1 MMTCSRLG
9 EGKSSMLVLKIRSE
23 VQQVLFVVSSEI
35 RARGGQLGAPWLLV
49 IPYWITERLRPA
61 TRTVL
66 GQKSKVAP
74 W

>member
-35 RARGGQLGAPWLLV
+35 RACGIQLGAPWRLV
-49 IPYWITERLRPA
+49 IPYWTAGRLRPT
-61 TRTVL
+61 TRKVL

-74 W
+74 

>member
-1 MMTCSRLG
+1 
-9 EGKSSMLVLKIRSE
+9 MLDLRIRSE

-35 RARGGQLGAPWLLV
+35 RACGGQLGALLLLV
-49 IPYWITERLRPA
+49 TPYWIAGPLRPA
-61 TRTVL
+61 TRKVL